1 MEMFLCTLIGI
12 LYFATTSRILPSC
25 VAAILCGTAI
35 LYPAVLVP
43 ILFLV
48 LLHLALE
55 LRLQSTEMVRIS
67 HEWSD
72 LKHRHADLLDV
83 HQKSVEKSLKFA
95 SRFKTPASI
104 DSYDEKSDTS
114 EV

>member
-1 MEMFLCTLIGI
+1 MEAFLCTLVGI

-25 VAAILCGTAI
+25 VAAVTCGIAI
-35 LYPAVLVP
+35 LYPTVLVP

-55 LRLQSTEMVRIS
+55 LRLQSGEVARVS
-67 HEWSD
+67 DEWAD
-72 LKHRHADLLDV
+72 LKRQYVDLLAT
-83 HQKSVEKSLKFA
+83 HQSSVEKSLKFA

-104 DSYDEKSDTS
+104 DSCNEES
-114 EV
+114 EESEI